1 MQSLR
6 RHSRGFAGIAASLFL
21 AVWASMA
28 VAPCLM
34 AAEALL
40 GGDCPHCP
48 DPPPPCHE
56 PDGAGSCTYLDGYD
70 FDGRSP
76 AMPKVEVEL
85 VAVTGPAAA
94 SLDPL
99 PAARAVAPSA
109 IRAPPEPGG
118 PRLHLRH
125 CVLND

>member
-1 MQSLR
+1 MKSLR
-6 RHSRGFAGIAASLFL
+6 RHSRGIAGFAATLFV

-34 AAEALL
+34 AAEMLA

-56 PDGAGSCTYLDGYD
+56 PDGTGSCSYIEGYD

-76 AMPKVEVEL
+76 AAPKVEVEL
-85 VAVTGPAAA
+85 VALP
-94 SLDPL
+94 PL
-99 PAARAVAPSA
+99 ALAAVALPVVQQGPETYLV
-109 IRAPPEPGG
+109 RAPPDPGG

>member
-6 RHSRGFAGIAASLFL
+6 RHRRGLAAFAATLFL
-21 AVWASMA
+21 AVWANMA

-48 DPPPPCHE
+48 EPPPPCHE
-56 PDGAGSCTYLDGYD
+56 PEGAGSCSYIDGYD

-76 AMPKVEVEL
+76 AVPKVDLQL
-85 VAVTGPAAA
+85 VALPASGYEPAV
-94 SLDPL
+94 L
-99 PAARAVAPSA
+99 PAARQAPPRQLV
-109 IRAPPEPGG
+109 RAPPDPGG
-118 PRLHLRH
+118 PRLHLRN

>member
-6 RHSRGFAGIAASLFL
+6 RHSRGLAGLAASLFL

-34 AAEALL
+34 AAEAMLD
-40 GGDCPHCP
+40 GDCPHCP
-48 DPPPPCHE
+48 EPPPPCHE
-56 PDGAGSCTYLDGYD
+56 PDGAGTCTYLDGYD

-76 AMPKVEVEL
+76 AAPKVDVEL
-85 VAVTGPAAA
+85 VAVAGIETATLNPLPTARPQAPAA
-94 SLDPL
+94 
-99 PAARAVAPSA
+99 V
-109 IRAPPEPGG
+109 RAPPDPGG